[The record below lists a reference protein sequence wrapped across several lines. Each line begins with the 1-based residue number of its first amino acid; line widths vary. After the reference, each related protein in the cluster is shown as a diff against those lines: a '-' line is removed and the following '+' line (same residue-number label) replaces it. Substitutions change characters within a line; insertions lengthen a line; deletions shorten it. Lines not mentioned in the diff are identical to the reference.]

1 MMPAS
6 VKRLMLEEKGG
17 KSFKTEFAVV
27 NKCNRVKERGGS
39 HTSSFPV
46 PLRSKRHHQFRQ
58 LRFLYCNGI
67 KTRRIQ
73 DVLIELYLRYVYFK
87 QGRYG
92 GSNIDRTSVIN
103 TITYI
108 FLESPCP
115 EVLPLIFIF
124 KKIS

>member
-73 DVLIELYLRYVYFK
+73 DILIELYLTIFKAQQRTKFSTYRYQNLRRMPWAFISSNRIDSEVIDL
-87 QGRYG
+87 G
-92 GSNIDRTSVIN
+92 GSRRA
-103 TITYI
+103 
-108 FLESPCP
+108 
-115 EVLPLIFIF
+115 
-124 KKIS
+124 